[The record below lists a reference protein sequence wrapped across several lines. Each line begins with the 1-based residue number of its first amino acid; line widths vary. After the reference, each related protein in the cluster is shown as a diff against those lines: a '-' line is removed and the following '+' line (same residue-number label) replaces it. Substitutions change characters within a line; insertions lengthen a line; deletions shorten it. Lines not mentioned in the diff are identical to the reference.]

1 MFLPWTMTLG
11 QWLFEQQIKLKKKK
25 TGKGRTEERGGVSI
39 KYNDESHF
47 RGLSAVTFILQYQYI
62 TLQSP

>member
-25 TGKGRTEERGGVSI
+25 QVKEGRKKEEG
-39 KYNDESHF
+39 
-47 RGLSAVTFILQYQYI
+47 
-62 TLQSP
+62 

>member
-25 TGKGRTEERGGVSI
+25 TGKGRTEERGGVVSI
-39 KYNDESHF
+39 KDHDESHF
-47 RGLSAVTFILQYQYI
+47 RG
-62 TLQSP
+62 